1 MILIKSGDN
10 QWIAISGV
18 LCVKSHWRWNQTSC
32 ITCAIMSM
40 NYWIVVILIP
50 FLCHQPIFFI
60 NILITNQIELQ
71 RPNVF
76 AKIAVNCANRM
87 YPDEFIRWGMLKK
100 GKSPNFNA
108 PYAAFG
114 WAAFILLIGTP
125 RRTYPNRPSVRFVEE
140 VSVHRMRT
148 RFVCDFNRNSDC
160 HFKRSAITLIVKN
173 SLFRS
178 TWNECTANVQSAIF
192 VKKHSAV
199 SQF

>member
-1 MILIKSGDN
+1 MNCHFRCFVCEKSLKMKSNFVYHLRNHVNELLDN
-10 QWIAISGV
+10 GNFDSIFMPPT
-18 LCVKSHWRWNQTSC
+18 N
-32 ITCAIMSM
+32 
-40 NYWIVVILIP
+40 
-50 FLCHQPIFFI
+50 FFI
-60 NILITNQIELQ
+60 NILITNNIELQ

-100 GKSPNFNA
+100 EKSPNFNA

-125 RRTYPNRPSVRFVEE
+125 RRTYPNRPSVRFVAE